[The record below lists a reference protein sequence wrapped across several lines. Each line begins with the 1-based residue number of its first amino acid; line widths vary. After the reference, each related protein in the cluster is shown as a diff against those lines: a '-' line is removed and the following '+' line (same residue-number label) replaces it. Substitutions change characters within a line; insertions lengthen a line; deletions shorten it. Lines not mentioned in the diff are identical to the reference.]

1 MVLVVLVLA
10 LLVVL
15 LMQVTGIK
23 SPRLMIIRDGN
34 ILGCSLFHYPEPTV
48 CHVSVIGRPECYQE
62 IHLAVLNVPEYS
74 DTPTTRD

>member
-34 ILGCSLFHYPEPTV
+34 ILKLLNINPRWVLPVPLSRANYVSCQCYRPTGMLSRNPSGGVECS
-48 CHVSVIGRPECYQE
+48 
-62 IHLAVLNVPEYS
+62 
-74 DTPTTRD
+74 